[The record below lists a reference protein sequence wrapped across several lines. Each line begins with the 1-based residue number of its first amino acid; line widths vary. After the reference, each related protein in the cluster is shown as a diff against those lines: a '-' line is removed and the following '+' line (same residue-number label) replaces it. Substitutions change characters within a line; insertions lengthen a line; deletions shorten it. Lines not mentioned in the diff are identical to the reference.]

1 MQQKGY
7 LTSIRFYLFCKSYPG
22 YIFKNQISD
31 ICICNRLSKSLGF
44 SCDPFKAY
52 VLRNKIPTI
61 GKYLQK
67 EQRIYLKIENQLITL
82 ANEKLDSSSI
92 MYEENQSFLLSLA
105 IERVVGS
112 TLGNVKDDNV
122 FEEKLNQR
130 IKDYHRIYYKTAYK
144 YRLPTMRI
152 IPFLLRLITL

>member
-1 MQQKGY
+1 
-7 LTSIRFYLFCKSYPG
+7 
-22 YIFKNQISD
+22 
-31 ICICNRLSKSLGF
+31 
-44 SCDPFKAY
+44 
-52 VLRNKIPTI
+52 
-61 GKYLQK
+61 
-67 EQRIYLKIENQLITL
+67 
-82 ANEKLDSSSI
+82 